1 MACQLKSQRMGFPS
15 LLQDPPPTPDPLPAG
30 YPPKS
35 GMKQFC
41 ARHPS
46 HKLLAPHAVVTTGY
60 APQGGRSQNC
70 GSTALPPHW
79 SQEFSLLEM
88 WRGRERRKGN
98 LSLYHSSY
106 ITYILCKRK
115 TSLFISLV
123 RQGWD
128 PHSYCVYWHCPH
140 TIRLWSTMLKERK
153 MPRSTSLCMGL

>member
-1 MACQLKSQRMGFPS
+1 MACQQKSQRMGFPS

-30 YPPKS
+30 CPPKS

-60 APQGGRSQNC
+60 APPGRRSQNC

-106 ITYILCKRK
+106 IYYVKEKLLCSSHWSGRGG
-115 TSLFISLV
+115 I
-123 RQGWD
+123 
-128 PHSYCVYWHCPH
+128 H
-140 TIRLWSTMLKERK
+140 TVAVCIDTVPIPSGYEA
-153 MPRSTSLCMGL
+153 PC